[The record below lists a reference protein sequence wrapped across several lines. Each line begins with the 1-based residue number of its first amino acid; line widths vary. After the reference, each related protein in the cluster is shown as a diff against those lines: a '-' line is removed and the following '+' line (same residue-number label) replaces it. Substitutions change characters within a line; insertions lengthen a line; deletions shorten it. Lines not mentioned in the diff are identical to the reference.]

1 MTPIGDSPR
10 PNKRF
15 RRSTMGESPASRS
28 TYTSSRPS
36 RSASTSSYPHS
47 PRRNSTTATVSHA
60 HAHTHSRNSSFSHAS
75 PFTCSPSSSS
85 RSRSA
90 AEARALLLDPAYSG
104 VGQSQTQQARVFVD
118 ESGVAHD
125 PDYRMF
131 PAVPSSPTRSNMAR
145 RGSMTSARGSRY
157 PCGSVGGSDNGVSPF
172 AGSPFAGYADF
183 TTRYSNS
190 AGHNGHDSDD
200 EVEAQMDIDEDA
212 ESELEWSR
220 LHASASPPGYGSNS
234 GSGSGTQEGGVEKST
249 PEDGYA
255 DFAGMEWDEKE
266 WRREEV
272 VPALDKHASGPITKG
287 KAATAS
293 EAPTSAPA
301 PGSASASVKSYPK
314 PKSKTKIKPKSKD
327 ETVSSATARG
337 YVPAKRSYDESVQD
351 EWT

>member
-1 MTPIGDSPR
+1 MTPIDSPR

-15 RRSTMGESPASRS
+15 RRSTTSDTPVSR
-28 TYTSSRPS
+28 TGPRPS
-36 RSASTSSYPHS
+36 RSASTSSYPHPS
-47 PRRNSTTATVSHA
+47 RRNSTSAPTPHA
-60 HAHTHSRNSSFSHAS
+60 NTHSRTASFSHGS
-75 PFTCSPSSSS
+75 PFTSSSS

-104 VGQSQTQQARVFVD
+104 VGQGQSQQARVFVD
-118 ESGVAHD
+118 LSGVAHD

-131 PAVPSSPTRSNMAR
+131 PPAVPSSPTRSNMAR
-145 RGSMTSARGSRY
+145 RGSTTSARGRY
-157 PCGSVGGSDNGVSPF
+157 PVGSVGGCSDAGVSPF

-183 TTRYSNS
+183 TTRYSAS
-190 AGHNGHDSDD
+190 AGHHEADSDD

-234 GSGSGTQEGGVEKST
+234 GSGSATQEGAEKG
-249 PEDGYA
+249 EDGYA

-272 VPALDKHASGPITKG
+272 VPALDKHTPAPTKG
-287 KAATAS
+287 KHI
-293 EAPTSAPA
+293 APQPPAQAPA
-301 PGSASASVKSYPK
+301 PGSAPASVKSYPK
-314 PKSKTKIKPKSKD
+314 SKSKSNKIKPES
-327 ETVSSATARG
+327 VSSATARG